1 MTRSTLR
8 AGSDSADSAD
18 SVDSVPDAGLVGP
31 DSVTWQLHAD
41 PTMWVAGI
49 SSLFLQALHPR
60 AVAGVV
66 QNSNFQ
72 TDPLGRLVRTANF
85 VGLSTYGTRTE
96 VAEAAAHVRSVHR
109 TLRATDPRTGDR
121 FRVDEPDLLLWVH
134 CAETWSFLQVLRR
147 AGYPLTDRQADRY
160 LDEQRQAATLVGLSA
175 DEVPGSRAAM
185 LEYFAAVQPE
195 LGRTTESGVIYRFL
209 HAPPLPTALRP
220 GIPVYSALIGHLAYS
235 VLPDWAIRLHGRPS
249 YPAPLATVM
258 LRTFRLAGLAVP
270 TQVRWGRPEPYAL
283 RAIERLGR
291 SARPSIRKLPVG

>member
-8 AGSDSADSAD
+8 DDD
-18 SVDSVPDAGLVGP
+18 HTDTVPDAGLVGP

-85 VGLSTYGTRTE
+85 VGLSTYGTRPE
-96 VAEAAAHVRSVHR
+96 VNERAAHVRAVHR
-109 TLRATDPRTGDR
+109 SLRGTDPRTGNR

-160 LDEQRQAATLVGLSA
+160 LDEQRTAATLVGLQA

-185 LEYFAAVQPE
+185 REYFDAIRPE
-195 LGRTTESGVIYRFL
+195 LGRTAESDVIYRFL
-209 HAPPLPTALRP
+209 HAPPVPSALRP

-235 VLPDWAIRLHGRPS
+235 VLPNWAIRLHGRPG
-249 YPAPLATVM
+249 YPTPLATTM
-258 LRTFRLAGLAVP
+258 LRTFRLAGLTVP
-270 TQVRWGRPEPYAL
+270 TQIRWGKPEPYAL
-283 RAIERLGR
+283 RAIQRLGR
-291 SARPSIRKLPVG
+291 SARPSIRRLPAG